1 MCRLTT
7 NSSTARAEAIGAV
20 GSRTVSHAVRRE
32 SAATGIIARTQ
43 PWAGNSALLVKG
55 AVPGGVLG
63 RDHIV
68 AEVTAES
75 IWNAGDSRR
84 LVGRRRGVGGVRT
97 AMSHDDK

>member
-1 MCRLTT
+1 MCKLTT

-43 PWAGNSALLVKG
+43 PWAGNSALLIES
-55 AVPGGVLG
+55 AIPGRVLG
-63 RDHIV
+63 RDHII

-75 IWNAGDSRR
+75 IWNTGRR
-84 LVGRRRGVGGVRT
+84 LGGRRRGIGGVRT

>member
-20 GSRTVSHAVRRE
+20 GSRTVSHAVKHKHGD
-32 SAATGIIARTQ
+32 GIITRTQ

-75 IWNAGDSRR
+75 IWNTGRR
-84 LVGRRRGVGGVRT
+84 LGGRRRGIGGVRT

>member
-20 GSRTVSHAVRRE
+20 GSRTVSHAVKHE
-32 SAATGIIARTQ
+32 HGDGTITRTQ

-75 IWNAGDSRR
+75 IWNTGRR
-84 LVGRRRGVGGVRT
+84 LGGRRRGIGGVRT